1 MSKEENDIIEC
12 ITELRK
18 CKEDPIYFYSN
29 YLMVK
34 DKNGKMVVPK
44 KLNEFEKQF
53 IKDVFNKN
61 LINKI

>member
-1 MSKEENDIIEC
+1 MSKEVEDC
-12 ITELRK
+12 IAELQK
-18 CKEDPIYFYSN
+18 CKNDPIYFYSN

-44 KLNEFEKQF
+44 KLNESEKQF
-53 IKDVFNKN
+53 LRDTLNKT

>member
-1 MSKEENDIIEC
+1 MNKEIEDC
-12 ITELRK
+12 IAELQK
-18 CKEDPIYFYSN
+18 CKDDPIYFYSN

-44 KLNEFEKQF
+44 KLNESEKQF
-53 IKDVFNKN
+53 LRDTLNKP